1 LIHAA
6 TMVTAGIFMVARM
19 SPLFELSETALSFVL
34 VIGAFTAF
42 FMGLI
47 GLVQN
52 DIKRVIAYSTLSQ
65 LGYMTAA
72 LGASAYS
79 AAIFHLMT
87 HAFFKALLFLGAGS
101 VIIALHHQQ
110 DMRQMGGLRK
120 YMPITFA
127 TAWVGTLALMG
138 FPGFSGYFSK
148 DAILSAVAGID
159 RPGAEFAELMLVAG
173 VAVTALYSFRLLYMT
188 FHGPTRMDAETAA
201 HARES
206 SWVVTLPLILLAI
219 PSVAIG
225 WFAAEPM
232 LFGDFWGDAI
242 YIAPGHDSLAHMRDN
257 WHGPMSFALHGFQ
270 TLPVWLALAA
280 AAFAT
285 YVYLFNP
292 GLAATIAD
300 RLGWIYRALVN
311 KYWFDEIYQKV
322 FAKGSLAIGGLLWKA
337 GDEKV
342 IDGIIVNGSAR
353 SIGWLSGVIR
363 KLQSGH
369 LYDYAFAMIV
379 GLIAL
384 LGAFVL
390 T

>member
-1 LIHAA
+1 
-6 TMVTAGIFMVARM
+6 M
-19 SPLFELSETALSFVL
+19 L

-52 DIKRVIAYSTLSQ
+52 DIKRVVAYSTLSQ

-79 AAIFHLMT
+79 AAIFHLTT
-87 HAFFKALLFLGAGS
+87 HAFFKALLFLCAGS

-110 DMRQMGGLRK
+110 DMRQMGGLKK
-120 YMPITFA
+120 YMPVTFA
-127 TAWVGTLALMG
+127 TAWIGTLALMG

-148 DAILSAVAGID
+148 DAILSAVGSIQ
-159 RPGAEFAELMLVAG
+159 RPGSGFAELMLTAG
-173 VAVTALYSFRLLYMT
+173 VAITALYSFRLLYLT
-188 FHGPTRMDAETAA
+188 FHGPTRMDAETAS

-206 SWVVTLPLILLAI
+206 SWVVTVPLILLAI

-232 LFGDFWGDAI
+232 LFGDFWGAAI
-242 YIAPGHDSLAHMRDN
+242 YVAPGHDSLAHMRDS
-257 WHGPMSFALHGFQ
+257 WHGAMSFTLHGFS
-270 TLPVWLALAA
+270 TLPVALALGGAA
-280 AAFAT
+280 LAT
-285 YVYLFNP
+285 FIYLFKP
-292 GLAATIAD
+292 DMAAIIAGKM
-300 RLGWIYRALVN
+300 GWLYRALVN
-311 KYWFDEIYQKV
+311 KYWFDELYQKV
-322 FAKGSLAIGGLLWKA
+322 FAQGGRALGGLLWKF
-337 GDEKV
+337 GDEAT
-342 IDGIIVNGSAR
+342 IDGVIVNGSAR
-353 SIGWLSGVIR
+353 SVGWLSSVVR